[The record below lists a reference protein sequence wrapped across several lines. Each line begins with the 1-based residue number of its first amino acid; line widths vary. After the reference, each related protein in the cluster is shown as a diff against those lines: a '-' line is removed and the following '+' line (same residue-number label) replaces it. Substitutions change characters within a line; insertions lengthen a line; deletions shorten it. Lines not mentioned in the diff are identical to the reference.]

1 MVLLWKVES
10 AVLLLFAVTIVPLLL
25 TVEWSC
31 LMEWRL
37 KHQLQQRQSLIH
49 AQLDQLSPQEPQ
61 YWQTLQ
67 LLADDQGVSEGD
79 QSIAVAFGSLP
90 LLQCDAAKI

>member
-1 MVLLWKVES
+1 MILLWKVES

-61 YWQTLQ
+61 YWQTLL
-67 LLADDQGVSEGD
+67 LLAEDQRVRNED
-79 QSIAVAFGSLP
+79 RPVNATL
-90 LLQCDAAKI
+90 